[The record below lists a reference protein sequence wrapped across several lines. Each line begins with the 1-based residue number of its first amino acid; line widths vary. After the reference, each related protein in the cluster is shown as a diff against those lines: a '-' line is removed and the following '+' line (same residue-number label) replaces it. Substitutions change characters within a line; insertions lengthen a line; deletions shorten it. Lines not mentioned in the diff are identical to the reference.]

1 MRINKQE
8 TGKRLR
14 RLRKDNNLT
23 LAEVAK
29 RCGVSGKS
37 TVNAWEK
44 GRAYPKKHI
53 DKLAKMYG
61 ATVDYLNYGNLGGQN
76 MEFDTVKEVLEW
88 LIEVNSGKLK
98 VNGDEATVEKLQ
110 EVNRKTIYGICDLLG
125 LSDLYLD

>member
-23 LAEVAK
+23 LAEVAS

-37 TVNAWEK
+37 TVNAWET

-76 MEFDTVKEVLEW
+76 VEFDTVKEALEW
-88 LIEVNSGKLK
+88 LIEVNTGKLK
-98 VNGDEATVEKLQ
+98 VNGEEATVEKLQ
-110 EVNRKTIYGICDLLG
+110 EVNRETIYGICDLLG